1 MPPSIIPHT
10 TSDASKKPITVYLTG
25 FGPFRK
31 FSENPSWQITS
42 SFLPSASVSTDIY
55 DITIIPHPVP
65 IRVAYETI
73 DTLVPSIHAEKKF
86 DYILHIGVGLPGS
99 YEIETVAHEKGY
111 VKGDIDGL
119 VPGGKKADPEKEME
133 NKTGD
138 TGKSAT
144 EDEDGGQVY
153 KTELDVER
161 IIGMMDACGIVPEET
176 PGDQLVFHEST
187 NAGRYLCEYIFR
199 TSLQCA
205 EHSSR
210 RVLFLHVPPENDP
223 YSIKTGV
230 GMLEKFIIAFVT
242 EAERVRRKHEKE
254 L

>member
-1 MPPSIIPHT
+1 MPPIIPDT
-10 TSDASKKPITVYLTG
+10 TSDVSKKPITVYLTG
-25 FGPFRK
+25 FGPFRS
-31 FSENPSWQITS
+31 FTENPSWQIVS

-55 DITIIPHPVP
+55 DITIIPHPAPV
-65 IRVAYETI
+65 RVAYETI
-73 DTLVPSIHAEKKF
+73 DTLIPSLHAEKKF
-86 DYILHIGVGLPGS
+86 DYILHIGVAVPGD

-119 VPGGKKADPEKEME
+119 IPGGKKADSEKEKKNE
-133 NKTGD
+133 TGD
-138 TGKSAT
+138 TGKRAI
-144 EDEDGGQVY
+144 EDTDGGQVY
-153 KTELDVER
+153 KTELDIER

-176 PGDQLVFHEST
+176 PEKQLVFKEST
-187 NAGRYLCEYIFR
+187 NAGRYLCEYIYR
-199 TSLQCA
+199 TSLRCA

-210 RVLFLHVPPENDP
+210 RVLFLHVPPEDDP

-242 EAERVRRKHEKE
+242 EGERLRRKQEKE